1 MSKGLAHPGIA
12 IRVPDHP
19 DALRA
24 VKALQVMHELIPR
37 FTDIVRTSAE
47 DDGLQ
52 VVVRPGLDA
61 PCTDGARVMLPAEEA
76 FADVDPHDPCTCDD
90 DAESCIYHVTV
101 GYLLHEAAHI
111 VEGSTIVP
119 DRAWCKELLEAFGRV
134 GEVDG
139 PLLVEVGIQRQS
151 VFTQLERW
159 ADEPDQVI
167 PASVLQLV
175 GRFNTHAPGLCNAIE
190 DARIN
195 LAMGERRSAL
205 PQQMDRVLEQLVLQS
220 IGGGGIN
227 GGPLGYQAG
236 VGMLVQLEHGKDL
249 APMLTSETVKNCL
262 SDPTVQKLLNGVEL
276 RSVADSVA
284 LSVVICEHLRMK
296 YGLFND
302 KTPTGTKARSTL
314 KSGKDTD
321 EDGLLKVNQQVREHE
336 EAREDASALI
346 KAARRATD
354 AREKGSKEWLQD
366 HFDRG
371 GPPADDP
378 NPDIEAFRE
387 ALDAAREAH
396 DSKDASEMMQIRGGS
411 GFFMSSGQGRYGTI
425 VLRPAISVPPL
436 DEHDCV
442 IKILDGFRYP
452 AGFDPMLSAGYE
464 TTTSGVVSAS
474 QRKLADTLGLNRR
487 SANIP
492 NLDRGRLHGSKLAKV
507 PSGSRRVF
515 RRVEKPA
522 KRSYA
527 VLIGVDMSGST
538 SGPVSEYLRL
548 LAYGQAT
555 LLAKMGIPFCVV
567 GHTGHRYDPWEGD
580 GDEEWGSEE
589 MYEKVSAM
597 HGTERPCLATLQLA
611 KNFAEPW
618 DTTAK
623 VALSSLQTSNAN
635 LDGITLRAYI
645 NMLLTQRATDRLLL
659 YYTDGAM
666 PAEDNDTQRSILRSE
681 CRRAKAMSKLPDRRL
696 HLVGVG
702 VGTDSPKEYGM
713 DTIRVD
719 QNSGDEGIAT
729 VVEGLADRIARTV
742 K

>member
-1 MSKGLAHPGIA
+1 MSVGMEHPGIA
-12 IRVPDHP
+12 IRVPDDP
-19 DALRA
+19 SPARA
-24 VKALQVMHELIPR
+24 AKALKVMHDLIPR

-52 VVVRPGLDA
+52 VTVRAGWPG
-61 PCTDGARVMLPAEEA
+61 PCTDGARVILPVEEA
-76 FADVDPHDPCTCDD
+76 FADVDPKDPCTCDD
-90 DAESCIYHVTV
+90 DSESCIYHITV

-119 DRAWCKELLEAFGRV
+119 DSEFIEELLKAFDRV

-139 PLLVEVGIQRQS
+139 PLLKEVAKQQNLEMERLTDWVEDPHRI
-151 VFTQLERW
+151 
-159 ADEPDQVI
+159 DE
-167 PASVLQLV
+167 SVLQIV
-175 GRFNTHAPGLCNAIE
+175 NRFNRHAPMLCNALE

-205 PQQMDRVLEQLVLQS
+205 PQQMDRVLESIIMGS

-227 GGPLGYQAG
+227 DGALGQQAG
-236 VGMLVQLEHGKDL
+236 VGMLVQLEFGKDIS
-249 APMLTSETVKNCL
+249 PMLTSETVKNCL
-262 SDPTVQKLLNGVEL
+262 TDPTVQHLLNRVEL
-276 RSVADSVA
+276 RSVADTAA
-284 LSVVICEHLRMK
+284 LSIVICEHLRMK

-302 KTPTGTKARSTL
+302 RPPSANKARDTL

-321 EDGLLKVNQQVREHE
+321 EDGQLKANQQVREHE
-336 EAREDASALI
+336 EAREDSKDLI
-346 KAARRATD
+346 KAARRAAD
-354 AREKGSKEWLQD
+354 AKEKGSKEWLKD
-366 HFDRG
+366 HASRG
-371 GPPADDP
+371 GPPADVPDP
-378 NPDIEAFRE
+378 DMEAFRE
-387 ALDAAREAH
+387 ALEAAREAH
-396 DSKDASEMMQIRGGS
+396 ESSDTSEMMQRPGGAGLMTES
-411 GFFMSSGQGRYGTI
+411 GAGSYRAV
-425 VLRPAISVPPL
+425 VLRPAMNVVPTMDYSSHCL
-436 DEHDCV
+436 
-442 IKILDGFRYP
+442 IKILDDFRYP
-452 AGFDPMLSAGYE
+452 AGMDPMLSAGYE
-464 TTTSGVVSAS
+464 AQTAGVVSAS
-474 QRKLADTLGLNRR
+474 QRKLADALGLNRR

-515 RRVEKPA
+515 RRVEKPS

-538 SGPVSEYLRL
+538 SGGTSEYLRL

-555 LLAKMGIPFCVV
+555 LLAKMGIPFAVV
-567 GHTGHRYDPWEGD
+567 GHTGHRYGEWEPGS
-580 GDEEWGSEE
+580 EEWGSE
-589 MYEKVSAM
+589 AM
-597 HGTERPCLATLQLA
+597 HRRVANMYGSERPCLATLQLA

-623 VALSSLQTSNAN
+623 VALSSLQCSNQN
-635 LDGITLRAYI
+635 LDGITLQTYI

-666 PAEDNDTQRSILRSE
+666 PAEDRIIQKQLLIGE
-681 CRRAKAMSKLPDRRL
+681 CRRARAMSKLPDRRM
-696 HLVGVG
+696 HLVGIG

-713 DTIRVD
+713 DTIEVD
-719 QNSGDEGIAT
+719 ESSGEAGITT